1 MSQANSY
8 EFRRPR
14 MLRLIPVFVL
24 LCTSVLWGASWL
36 PLKALHQQGADGLA
50 LIACAY
56 GVLAIIALPWVWRA
70 RASMRGHWHWLL
82 AIVLFGGAANVSFS
96 YAIIYGDVVRVMVL
110 FYLLPVWG
118 VLGGRFI
125 LKEPTAWWRWC
136 GVAMALTGAFIIL
149 GGPNILARPIHYL
162 DFIAIGSG
170 IFFAASNLIFRGVQ
184 QVSLPPKLFA
194 LFLGSSLLAHL
205 LLPSGQ
211 LWTGD
216 QFPLGWVLLYA
227 TTWLLLA
234 NWGSLWAITQ
244 MPAGR
249 SAIILIMELITAVA
263 TQVAFTEQ
271 TLQGYVWLG
280 GSLIMGAALLEII
293 AAQRSNT

>member
-1 MSQANSY
+1 M
-8 EFRRPR
+8 
-14 MLRLIPVFVL
+14 
-24 LCTSVLWGASWL
+24 
-36 PLKALHQQGADGLA
+36 
-50 LIACAY
+50 
-56 GVLAIIALPWVWRA
+56 ALPWVWRA
-70 RASMRGHWHWLL
+70 RSSIRGHWHWLL
-82 AIVLFGGAANVSFS
+82 AIVLLGGAANVSFS

-125 LKEPTAWWRWC
+125 LKEPTAWWRWV
-136 GVAMALTGAFIIL
+136 GVAMALAGAFIIL
-149 GGPNILARPIHYL
+149 GGPNILARPINYL

-170 IFFAASNLIFRGVQ
+170 IFFAASNLVFRGVE
-184 QVSLPPKLFA
+184 QVRLPPKLFA

-205 LLPSGQ
+205 LLTPAQSWAQ
-211 LWTGD
+211 A

-249 SAIILIMELITAVA
+249 SAIILIMELITAVV

-271 TLQGYVWLG
+271 TLQGYEWIG
-280 GSLIMGAALLEII
+280 GSLIMAAALTEII
-293 AAQRSNT
+293 AAQRSKE

>member
-1 MSQANSY
+1 
-8 EFRRPR
+8 

-24 LCTSVLWGASWL
+24 ICTSMLWGASWL
-36 PLKALHQQGADGLA
+36 PLKALHGKGADGLG

-56 GVLAIIALPWVWRA
+56 GLLAFIALPWVWRA
-70 RASMRGHWHWLL
+70 RNSIRGHWHWLL
-82 AIVLFGGAANVSFS
+82 AIVVLGGAANVSFS

-136 GVAMALTGAFIIL
+136 GVAMALAGAFIIL
-149 GGPNILARPIHYL
+149 GGPNILARPVNYL
-162 DFIAIGSG
+162 DLIAIASG
-170 IFFAASNLIFRGVQ
+170 IFFAASNLVFRGVE
-184 QVSLPPKLFA
+184 QVSLAPKLMA
-194 LFLGSSLLAHL
+194 LFIGSSLLAHIL
-205 LLPSGQ
+205 VAPEQ
-211 LWTGD
+211 MWTQA
-216 QFPLGWVLLYA
+216 QFPIGWVLLYA

-234 NWGSLWAITQ
+234 NWGSLWAVTQ

-249 SAIILIMELITAVA
+249 SSIILIMELITAVA

-271 TLQGYVWLG
+271 TLQPYVWVG
-280 GSLIMGAALLEII
+280 GSLIMGAALLEIV
-293 AAQRSNT
+293 AAQRSKA

>member
-1 MSQANSY
+1 
-8 EFRRPR
+8 

-36 PLKALHQQGADGLA
+36 PLKALHGRGADGLA
-50 LIACAY
+50 LIASAY
-56 GVLAIIALPWVWRA
+56 GVLAILVLPWVWRA
-70 RASMRGHWHWLL
+70 RSSIAGHWHWLL
-82 AIVLFGGAANVSFS
+82 AIVLLGGAANVSFS

-125 LKEPTAWWRWC
+125 LKEPTAWWRWA
-136 GVAMALTGAFIIL
+136 GVAMALVGAFIIL
-149 GGPNILARPIHYL
+149 GGPSILTKPINYL

-170 IFFAASNLIFRGVQ
+170 IFFAGSNLVFRGVE
-184 QVSLPPKLFA
+184 QVRLPPKLFA
-194 LFLGSSLLAHL
+194 LFLGSSLLAHVL
-205 LLPSGQ
+205 LTPDQS
-211 LWTGD
+211 WTQA
-216 QFPLGWVLLYA
+216 QFPLAWVMLYA

-234 NWGSLWAITQ
+234 NWGSLWAITK

-271 TLQGYVWLG
+271 TLQGYEWIG
-280 GSLIMGAALLEII
+280 GALIMGAALTEII
-293 AAQRSNT
+293 AAQRSKA

>member
-1 MSQANSY
+1 
-8 EFRRPR
+8 

-36 PLKALHQQGADGLA
+36 PLKALHGRGADGLA
-50 LIACAY
+50 LIASAY
-56 GVLAIIALPWVWRA
+56 GVLAILVLPWVWRA
-70 RASMRGHWHWLL
+70 RSSIAGHWHWLL
-82 AIVLFGGAANVSFS
+82 AIVVLGGAANVSFS

-125 LKEPTAWWRWC
+125 LKEPTAWWRWA
-136 GVAMALTGAFIIL
+136 GVAMALVGAFIIL
-149 GGPNILARPIHYL
+149 GGPSILTKPINYL

-170 IFFAASNLIFRGVQ
+170 IFFAGSNLVFRGVE
-184 QVSLPPKLFA
+184 QVRLPPKLFA
-194 LFLGSSLLAHL
+194 LFLGSSLLAHVL
-205 LLPSGQ
+205 LTPDQS
-211 LWTGD
+211 WTQA
-216 QFPLGWVLLYA
+216 QFPLAWVMLYA

-234 NWGSLWAITQ
+234 NWGSLWAITK

-271 TLQGYVWLG
+271 TLQGYEWIG
-280 GSLIMGAALLEII
+280 GALIMGAALTEII
-293 AAQRSNT
+293 AAQRSKA

>member
-1 MSQANSY
+1 
-8 EFRRPR
+8 

-36 PLKALHQQGADGLA
+36 PLKALHGRGADGLA

-56 GVLAIIALPWVWRA
+56 GLLAILVLPWVWRA
-70 RASMRGHWHWLL
+70 RSSIYGHWHWLL
-82 AIVLFGGAANVSFS
+82 AIVLLGGAANVSFS

-136 GVAMALTGAFIIL
+136 GVAMALVGAFIIL
-149 GGPNILARPIHYL
+149 GGPSILAKPINYL

-170 IFFAASNLIFRGVQ
+170 IFFAGSNLVFRGVE

-194 LFLGSSLLAHL
+194 LFLGSSLLAHSL
-205 LLPSGQ
+205 VAPGQ
-211 LWTGD
+211 MWTEVH
-216 QFPLGWVLLYA
+216 FPLGWVLLYA

-263 TQVAFTEQ
+263 TQAAFAEQ
-271 TLQGYVWLG
+271 TLMGYEWIG
-280 GSLIMGAALLEII
+280 GALIMGAALTEII
-293 AAQRSNT
+293 AAQRNKA

>member
-1 MSQANSY
+1 
-8 EFRRPR
+8 
-14 MLRLIPVFVL
+14 MLRLVPVFVL
-24 LCTSVLWGASWL
+24 LCTSVLWGASWV
-36 PLKALHQQGADGLA
+36 PLKALHSKGADGLA

-56 GVLAIIALPWVWRA
+56 GVLALIALPWLWQA
-70 RASMRGHWHWLL
+70 RASLVRHWHWLL

-136 GVAMALTGAFIIL
+136 GVVMALAGAFIIL
-149 GGPNILARPIHYL
+149 GGPNMLAQPINRL
-162 DFIAIGSG
+162 DFIAIASG
-170 IFFAASNLIFRGVQ
+170 IFFAASNLVFRGVQ
-184 QVSLPPKLFA
+184 QVRLPPKLFA

-205 LLPSGQ
+205 LLPPEQ
-211 LWTGD
+211 AWTQA

-249 SAIILIMELITAVA
+249 SAIILIMELITAVV
-263 TQVAFTEQ
+263 TQVAFAEQ

-280 GSLIMGAALLEII
+280 GSLIMGAALVEII
-293 AAQRSNT
+293 AAQHNKA